1 MLEVIDE
8 LEAEEVEDEDEEE
21 ELTPYEREFYSDPEL
36 MYGDISKF
44 LEWKRKWEMD

>member
-1 MLEVIDE
+1 MLEIDE
-8 LEAEEVEDEDEEE
+8 LEDELEDEEE
-21 ELTPYEREFYSDPEL
+21 ELSLYEQEFYSDPEL

>member
-8 LEAEEVEDEDEEE
+8 LEAEEVEDEEE

-44 LEWKRKWEMD
+44 LEWKRKWEMS

>member
-1 MLEVIDE
+1 MLEIDEIEDE
-8 LEAEEVEDEDEEE
+8 LEDEEEE
-21 ELTPYEREFYSDPEL
+21 ELTPYEMEFYSDPEL